1 MARTDPTIYMR
12 IPQDLKE
19 KLDAASAENRR
30 SMTAEVVARLQASF
44 DAPVLPD
51 IVSNTRPT
59 ASTNDL
65 ALLYEITE
73 AQMHLQQAT
82 MNLSDAKDDAFRV
95 SVVLE
100 RRERELRDAEE
111 AGQDEALLAVRKEA
125 YNKAQKDFKAA
136 QRAVMDAKND
146 VHAKQ
151 SALSELHLRRAAE
164 TDLPSFRAIKS
175 ITT

>member
-1 MARTDPTIYMR
+1 MR

-82 MNLSDAKDDAFRV
+82 MNLGDAKDDAFRV